1 MSKRLKNLFRI
12 ALSSYVTTGM
22 SAGFGLLLIA
32 SFAYF
37 LLGPFAAL
45 VATVGAIV
53 CIPPDQASPRRNK
66 FFNLLPAAVI
76 GLPLFACVQVLHD
89 QPLYLGLLLIP
100 ATFLA
105 FLAGAWGKRGA
116 PIVISIMFAMIFSMA
131 VPSQLNGV
139 SVLTTCLYFA
149 LGAATYL
156 LYATASNALL
166 NDRYRAQILGEVFLS
181 MGALM
186 RTQGSRFGAAL
197 GKYPAPQP
205 GELMQKQAALADELQ
220 TARDI
225 LLESPRQPRRQ
236 QLAAMLINL
245 LEIRDH
251 LLASELDLDAA
262 ASNPDCAVTLDQL
275 GQIIGQ
281 LAKAVEN
288 MGDAL
293 LRGGQQFSFVD
304 KRSELAGLK
313 WNIAGNAEPGAAS
326 PPVWMLLRGLINR
339 VGNINDE
346 IVRLSRLAGG
356 QDEPNLAMVRTAW
369 QLFVS
374 PTAWS
379 WRPFLLLWR
388 WDAPPLRHALR
399 AALAVGSGYFLSLAL
414 PWAPHSYWILL
425 TIVVVLRGSLSQTL
439 ERRNS
444 RVAGTV
450 LGCILAAGIL
460 LTEPPLLVLMI
471 IVPIAQAVSHSFA
484 IRRYLITAVSATVL
498 SLTLAHLLSAGTS
511 LEFHVLERLGDT
523 LIGAGLAWAF
533 SYVLPSW
540 ERGQIVAL
548 VNRTLLAQAQ
558 HAEIALSLGQLKA
571 VDDELELEWRLA
583 RKEAY
588 DSLSALVQATRRSLS
603 EPRAV
608 RPALESLEQL
618 LARGHQLLAQLTT
631 IKSLLL
637 RRRHLGQDD
646 MSEPLQYAAQRINA
660 ALTSAQPPA
669 LPEAPVYTVWAA
681 ESGPAESLDYDL
693 KPWILRRL
701 NLAADIAIKLRED
714 ADRALATRSAE
725 NRRASEQG
733 SRG

>member
-1 MSKRLKNLFRI
+1 MSKRLKSLFRI
-12 ALSSYVTTGM
+12 ALSSYVTTGI

-32 SFAYF
+32 ASVFF
-37 LLGPFAAL
+37 LFGPFAAA
-45 VATVGAIV
+45 VTAVGAIV
-53 CIPPDQASPRRNK
+53 CIPPDRASPRRNK
-66 FFNLLPAAVI
+66 FLHLLPAAVI
-76 GLPLFACVQVLHD
+76 GLPLFACVQILHD

-100 ATFLA
+100 ATFFA
-105 FLAGAWGKRGA
+105 FLAGAWGKQGI
-116 PIVISIMFAMIFSMA
+116 PVVISIMFAMVFSMA
-131 VPSQLNGV
+131 VPSRLQGLP
-139 SVLTTCLYFA
+139 VLTTCLYFA
-149 LGAATYL
+149 LGAAAYL
-156 LYATASNALL
+156 AYATVSNALL

-186 RTQGSRFGAAL
+186 RTQGSRFGAAR
-197 GKYPAPQP
+197 GQYPAPQP

-220 TARDI
+220 NARDI

-262 ASNPDCAVTLDQL
+262 AANPDCAVTLDQL

-293 LRGGQQFSFVD
+293 LRGGTPQSFAD
-304 KRSELAGLK
+304 RRAELTGLD
-313 WNIAGNAEPGAAS
+313 WNIAGNAQVDAAS

-339 VGNINDE
+339 VANINDE
-346 IVRLSRLAGG
+346 IVALNRLARGEVAP
-356 QDEPNLAMVRTAW
+356 DLAAVRNAW
-369 QLFVS
+369 KLFVS

-379 WRPFLLLWR
+379 WRPVLLLWR

-399 AALAVGSGYFLSLAL
+399 AALAVGTGYLLSLAL
-414 PWAPHSYWILL
+414 PWAPHGYWILL

-450 LGCILAAGIL
+450 LGCILAAGL
-460 LTEPPLLVLMI
+460 LITNPPLLALMI
-471 IVPIAQAVSHSFA
+471 IVPIAQAISHSFA
-484 IRRYLITAVSATVL
+484 IKRYLITSVSATVL
-498 SLTLAHLLSAGTS
+498 SLTLAHLLSAGTN

-523 LIGAGLAWAF
+523 LIGAGIAWAF

-540 ERGQIVAL
+540 ERGQIEAL
-548 VNRTLLAQAQ
+548 VNRTLVAQAQ
-558 HAEIALSLGQLKA
+558 HAKIALSRGQLQA
-571 VDDELELEWRLA
+571 IDDEFELEWRLA

-618 LARGHQLLAQLTT
+618 LARGHQLLAQLTAV
-631 IKSLLL
+631 KSLLL
-637 RRRHLGQDD
+637 RHGQKAQEDI
-646 MSEPLQYAAQRINA
+646 SEPLQNAAQNIDA
-660 ALTSAQPPA
+660 VLTRSQTATPPDV
-669 LPEAPVYTVWAA
+669 PVYTVW
-681 ESGPAESLDYDL
+681 PAKNVYTDSLDYDL

-701 NLAADIAIKLRED
+701 NLAVDIAIKLRED
-714 ADRALATRSAE
+714 ADRALAIRSAE
-725 NRRASEQG
+725 NRD
-733 SRG
+733 RGLPK